1 MTVLMLKEKEYK
13 NKRTREITLKERKE
27 RERSGNWVGGKLIK
41 KKTKIKRR
49 WESLIVSGIS
59 VYRDL

>member
-49 WESLIVSGIS
+49 
-59 VYRDL
+59 